1 MKNMELYFYMNS
13 EADATCTAAD
23 ASGTLGEGFPGPLR
37 VTLSKASWV
46 RSNSPGPRGARFVGC
61 SFTAKTQRKEV
72 QACECGS
79 HLRAGPGRSRA
90 GLVPMLHLLESSPRM
105 RSTRNHLVG
114 YTRQGARR
122 SLSNINIAYLTSR
135 KPEQEE
141 PESTPSDPPP
151 SPGGSPH
158 PAAPRNRIPVS
169 RPALGNKGVS
179 QALPVGWGSPDGV
192 TCASL

>member
-23 ASGTLGEGFPGPLR
+23 ASGTVREGFPGPLR

-79 HLRAGPGRSRA
+79 HLRAGPGAAGRASFQCFISWSRRPEC
-90 GLVPMLHLLESSPRM
+90 VPLGITLSVILAEVRAEASRTSTLLILRVESQNRKSRDRPRVILHLPR
-105 RSTRNHLVG
+105 
-114 YTRQGARR
+114 GA
-122 SLSNINIAYLTSR
+122 APT
-135 KPEQEE
+135 Q
-141 PESTPSDPPP
+141 
-151 SPGGSPH
+151 PH
-158 PAAPRNRIPVS
+158 PATVFPSADLLWGTKECPRPCQWAGGARM
-169 RPALGNKGVS
+169 A
-179 QALPVGWGSPDGV
+179 
-192 TCASL
+192 